1 MKLNE
6 YFHSESISASAFA
19 RKIKAQAPDV
29 LRWANGQRT
38 PPVIWCVRIESATGG
53 VVTRRDLR
61 PDDFAEI
68 WPELVE
74 V

>member
-6 YFHSESISASAFA
+6 YFHSESISAAAFA
-19 RKIKAQAPDV
+19 RKIKAHAPDV

-38 PPVIWCVRIESATGG
+38 PPVIWCVRIEIATGG